1 MQRYA
6 GKNVLISGGGSGIG
20 HAICLRLAA
29 EGANIIL
36 IDKDLKG
43 GQAVEQELKLQN
55 TKVLFVQADITS
67 ENDVE
72 KVHKE
77 ATLFFG
83 TIDVLV
89 NNAGAAFAENYAMT
103 TLENW
108 NQDIALNLTGHYMLT
123 RLFLPDMEAQGKG
136 AITNISSVNGAQS
149 FGNPAYSAAKAGVIS
164 FTQTLAI
171 EYGPKGIRANVVLP
185 GTIETPVWQTR
196 KDSRPEAFELVK
208 GWYPVGRVGR
218 PEDIAA
224 AVAFLS
230 ADEAS
235 FVNGASLNVDG
246 GLTAGNFRMI
256 KDITGE

>member
-1 MQRYA
+1 MKRYA

-67 ENDVE
+67 EADVE

-196 KDSRPEAFELVK
+196 KDSRPEVFELVK

-235 FVNGASLNVDG
+235 FINGASLNVDG

>member
-43 GQAVEQELKLQN
+43 GQSVEQELKLQN

-67 ENDVE
+67 EADVK

-83 TIDVLV
+83 NIDVLV

-196 KDSRPEAFELVK
+196 KDSRPEVFELVK

-235 FVNGASLNVDG
+235 FINGASLNVDG

>member
-43 GQAVEQELKLQN
+43 GQSVEQELKLQN

-67 ENDVE
+67 EADVE

-83 TIDVLV
+83 NIDVLV

-136 AITNISSVNGAQS
+136 VTVS
-149 FGNPAYSAAKAGVIS
+149 Y
-164 FTQTLAI
+164 THLTL
-171 EYGPKGIRANVVLP
+171 PTTLQV
-185 GTIETPVWQTR
+185 
-196 KDSRPEAFELVK
+196 
-208 GWYPVGRVGR
+208 
-218 PEDIAA
+218 
-224 AVAFLS
+224 
-230 ADEAS
+230 
-235 FVNGASLNVDG
+235 
-246 GLTAGNFRMI
+246 
-256 KDITGE
+256 

>member
-43 GQAVEQELKLQN
+43 GQSVEQELKLQN

-67 ENDVE
+67 EADVE

-185 GTIETPVWQTR
+185 GTIETPVWKTR
-196 KDSRPEAFELVK
+196 KDSRPEVFELVK

-235 FVNGASLNVDG
+235 FINGASLNVDG

>member
-55 TKVLFVQADITS
+55 TKALFIRADITS
-67 ENDVE
+67 EADVE

-196 KDSRPEAFELVK
+196 KDSRPEVFELVK

>member
-1 MQRYA
+1 MQRYR

-36 IDKDLKG
+36 IDKDLQG
-43 GQAVEQELKLQN
+43 GQAVEQELKQQN
-55 TKVLFVQADITS
+55 TKALFIRADITS
-67 ENDVE
+67 EDDVE

-196 KDSRPEAFELVK
+196 KDSRPEVFELVK

>member
-67 ENDVE
+67 EADVE

-196 KDSRPEAFELVK
+196 KDSRPEVFELVK

-235 FVNGASLNVDG
+235 FVNGASLNVGG

>member
-43 GQAVEQELKLQN
+43 GQAVEQELKLKN

-67 ENDVE
+67 EADVE

-123 RLFLPDMEAQGKG
+123 RLFLPDMEARGKG

-196 KDSRPEAFELVK
+196 KDSRPEVFELVK

>member
-36 IDKDLKG
+36 IDKDVQS
-43 GQAVEQELKLQN
+43 GQAVEQELKQQN
-55 TKVLFVQADITS
+55 IKALFIRADITS
-67 ENDVE
+67 EADVE

-196 KDSRPEAFELVK
+196 KDSRPEVFELVK

>member
-1 MQRYA
+1 MQRYT
-6 GKNVLISGGGSGIG
+6 GKNVLVSGGGSGIG

-36 IDKDLKG
+36 IDKNLKG
-43 GQAVEQELKLQN
+43 GQAVEQELKLQD
-55 TKVLFVQADITS
+55 TKVLFVQADLTS
-67 ENDVE
+67 EADVE

-196 KDSRPEAFELVK
+196 KDSRPEVFELVK

>member
-36 IDKDLKG
+36 IDKNLKG
-43 GQAVEQELKLQN
+43 GQAVEQELKLQD

-67 ENDVE
+67 EADVE

-185 GTIETPVWQTR
+185 GTVETPVWQTR
-196 KDSRPEAFELVK
+196 KDSRPEVFELVK

-256 KDITGE
+256 RDITGE

>member
-36 IDKDLKG
+36 IDKDLMG
-43 GQAVEQELKLQN
+43 GQAVEQELKQQN
-55 TKVLFVQADITS
+55 TKALFIRADITS
-67 ENDVE
+67 EADVE

-196 KDSRPEAFELVK
+196 KDSRPEVFELVK

>member
-43 GQAVEQELKLQN
+43 GQSVEQELKLQN

-67 ENDVE
+67 EADVE

-83 TIDVLV
+83 NIDVLV
-89 NNAGAAFAENYAMT
+89 NNAGAAFAKNYAMT

-196 KDSRPEAFELVK
+196 KDSRPEVFELVK

-235 FVNGASLNVDG
+235 FINGASLNVDG

>member
-43 GQAVEQELKLQN
+43 GQAVEQELKQQN
-55 TKVLFVQADITS
+55 TKALFVQADITS
-67 ENDVE
+67 ETDVE

-196 KDSRPEAFELVK
+196 KDSRPEVFELVK

>member
-29 EGANIIL
+29 ERANIIL
-36 IDKDLKG
+36 IDKDLQG
-43 GQAVEQELKLQN
+43 GQAVEQELKQQN
-55 TKVLFVQADITS
+55 TKALFIRADITS
-67 ENDVE
+67 EDDVE

-83 TIDVLV
+83 SIDVLV

-196 KDSRPEAFELVK
+196 KDSRPEVFELVK

-235 FVNGASLNVDG
+235 FINGASLNVDG

>member
-6 GKNVLISGGGSGIG
+6 GKNVLVSGGGSGIG

-36 IDKDLKG
+36 IDKDLKE
-43 GQAVEQELKLQN
+43 GQSVEQELKLQN

-67 ENDVE
+67 EADVE

-196 KDSRPEAFELVK
+196 KDSRPEVFELVK

>member
-43 GQAVEQELKLQN
+43 GQAAEQELKLQN

-67 ENDVE
+67 EADVE

-171 EYGPKGIRANVVLP
+171 EYGPKGIRSNVVLP

-196 KDSRPEAFELVK
+196 KDSRPEVFELVK

-235 FVNGASLNVDG
+235 FINGASLNVDG

>member
-1 MQRYA
+1 M
-6 GKNVLISGGGSGIG
+6 LISGGGSGIG

-43 GQAVEQELKLQN
+43 GQTVEQELKRQK

-67 ENDVE
+67 EADVE

-89 NNAGAAFAENYAMT
+89 NNAGAALAENYAMT

-123 RLFLPDMEAQGKG
+123 RLFLPDMEVQGKG

-185 GTIETPVWQTR
+185 GTIETPVWQSR
-196 KDSRPEAFELVK
+196 KNSRPEVFELVK

-235 FVNGASLNVDG
+235 FINGASLNVDG

>member
-36 IDKDLKG
+36 IDKDLNG
-43 GQAVEQELKLQN
+43 GQAVEQELKQQK

-67 ENDVE
+67 EADVE

-196 KDSRPEAFELVK
+196 KDSRPEVFELVK

-235 FVNGASLNVDG
+235 FINGASLNVDG

>member
-67 ENDVE
+67 EADVE
-72 KVHKE
+72 KAHKE

-196 KDSRPEAFELVK
+196 KDSRPEVFELVK

>member
-36 IDKDLKG
+36 IDKDLKE
-43 GQAVEQELKLQN
+43 GQSVEQELKLQN

-67 ENDVE
+67 EADVE

-185 GTIETPVWQTR
+185 GTIETPVWQTS
-196 KDSRPEAFELVK
+196 KDSRPEVFELVK

>member
-43 GQAVEQELKLQN
+43 GQSVEQELKLQN
-55 TKVLFVQADITS
+55 TKALFVQADITS
-67 ENDVE
+67 EADVE

-77 ATLFFG
+77 APLFFG
-83 TIDVLV
+83 NIDVLV

-108 NQDIALNLTGHYMLT
+108 NQDIALNLTGHYMLP

-196 KDSRPEAFELVK
+196 KDSRPEVFELVK

-235 FVNGASLNVDG
+235 FINGAALNVDG

>member
-36 IDKDLKG
+36 IDKNLKG

-67 ENDVE
+67 EADVE

-196 KDSRPEAFELVK
+196 KDSRPEVFELVK

>member
-43 GQAVEQELKLQN
+43 GQSGEQELKLQN

-67 ENDVE
+67 EADVE

-196 KDSRPEAFELVK
+196 KDSRPEVFELVK

-235 FVNGASLNVDG
+235 FINGASLNVDG

>member
-67 ENDVE
+67 EADVE

-196 KDSRPEAFELVK
+196 KDSRPEVFELVK

-235 FVNGASLNVDG
+235 FINGASLNVDG

>member
-1 MQRYA
+1 MQRYT

-36 IDKDLKG
+36 IDKNLKG
-43 GQAVEQELKLQN
+43 GQAVEQELKLQD

-67 ENDVE
+67 EADVE

-185 GTIETPVWQTR
+185 GTIETPVWKTR
-196 KDSRPEAFELVK
+196 KDSRPEVFELVK

-235 FVNGASLNVDG
+235 FINGASLNVDG

>member
-55 TKVLFVQADITS
+55 TKALFIRADITS
-67 ENDVE
+67 EADVE

-196 KDSRPEAFELVK
+196 KDSRPDVFELVK

>member
-36 IDKDLKG
+36 IDKNLKG
-43 GQAVEQELKLQN
+43 GQAVEQELKLQD

-67 ENDVE
+67 EADVE

-196 KDSRPEAFELVK
+196 KDSRPEVFELVK

>member
-1 MQRYA
+1 MQRFA

-29 EGANIIL
+29 EGANVIL

-43 GQAVEQELKLQN
+43 GQSVEQELKLQN

-67 ENDVE
+67 EADVE

-196 KDSRPEAFELVK
+196 KDSRPEVFELVK

-235 FVNGASLNVDG
+235 FINGASLNVDG

>member
-43 GQAVEQELKLQN
+43 GQAAEQELKLQN

-67 ENDVE
+67 EADVE

-196 KDSRPEAFELVK
+196 KDSRPEVFELVK

>member
-36 IDKDLKG
+36 IDKDLQG
-43 GQAVEQELKLQN
+43 GQAVEQELKQQN
-55 TKVLFVQADITS
+55 TKALFIRADITS
-67 ENDVE
+67 EDDVE

-196 KDSRPEAFELVK
+196 KDSRPDVFELVK

-218 PEDIAA
+218 PEDIAS

-256 KDITGE
+256 KD

>member
-43 GQAVEQELKLQN
+43 GQSVEQELKLQN

-67 ENDVE
+67 EADVE

-196 KDSRPEAFELVK
+196 KDSRPEVFELVK

-235 FVNGASLNVDG
+235 FINGASLNVDG

>member
-43 GQAVEQELKLQN
+43 GQTVEQELKHQK
-55 TKVLFVQADITS
+55 TKALFVQADITS
-67 ENDVE
+67 EADVE

-185 GTIETPVWQTR
+185 GTIETPVWQSR
-196 KDSRPEAFELVK
+196 KNSRPEVFELVK

-218 PEDIAA
+218 PKDIAA

-235 FVNGASLNVDG
+235 FINGASLNVDG

>member
-1 MQRYA
+1 MQRYT
-6 GKNVLISGGGSGIG
+6 GKNVLVSGGGSGIG

-36 IDKDLKG
+36 IDKNLKG
-43 GQAVEQELKLQN
+43 GQAVEQELKLQD

-67 ENDVE
+67 EADVE

-196 KDSRPEAFELVK
+196 KDSRPEVFELVK

-230 ADEAS
+230 ADESS

-256 KDITGE
+256 RDITGE

>member
-1 MQRYA
+1 MERYA

-36 IDKDLKG
+36 IDKDFKG

-67 ENDVE
+67 EADVE

-171 EYGPKGIRANVVLP
+171 EYGPKGIRTNVVLP

-196 KDSRPEAFELVK
+196 KDSRPEVFELVK

-256 KDITGE
+256 RDITGE

>member
-36 IDKDLKG
+36 IDKDLQG
-43 GQAVEQELKLQN
+43 GQAVEQELKQQN
-55 TKVLFVQADITS
+55 TKALFIRADITS
-67 ENDVE
+67 EDDVE

-83 TIDVLV
+83 SIDVLV

-149 FGNPAYSAAKAGVIS
+149 FGNPAYSAAKAGLIS

-196 KDSRPEAFELVK
+196 KDSRPEVFELVK

-224 AVAFLS
+224 AVAFLN

>member
-1 MQRYA
+1 MQRYS

-43 GQAVEQELKLQN
+43 GQTVEQELKQQD
-55 TKVLFVQADITS
+55 TKALFVQADITS
-67 ENDVE
+67 EADVE

-123 RLFLPDMEAQGKG
+123 RLFLPDMEARGKG
-136 AITNISSVNGAQS
+136 VITNISSVNGAQS

-196 KDSRPEAFELVK
+196 KDSRPDVFELVK
-208 GWYPVGRVGR
+208 SWYPVGRIGR

-256 KDITGE
+256 KDITGG

>member
-43 GQAVEQELKLQN
+43 GQSVEQELKLQD

-67 ENDVE
+67 EADVE

-196 KDSRPEAFELVK
+196 KDSRPEVFELVK

-235 FVNGASLNVDG
+235 FINGASLNVDG

>member
-43 GQAVEQELKLQN
+43 GQSVEQELKLQN

-67 ENDVE
+67 EADVE

-83 TIDVLV
+83 NIDVLV

-196 KDSRPEAFELVK
+196 KDSRPEVFELVK

-256 KDITGE
+256 RDITGE